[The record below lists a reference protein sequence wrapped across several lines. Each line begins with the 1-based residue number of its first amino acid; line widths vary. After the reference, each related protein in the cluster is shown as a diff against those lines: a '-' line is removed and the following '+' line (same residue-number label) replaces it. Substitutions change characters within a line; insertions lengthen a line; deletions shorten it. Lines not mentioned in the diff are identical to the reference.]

1 MTRTAP
7 RILVSASRRRIHY
20 PIRIEPGLLGRAGSL
35 LRASGLS
42 GSVLV
47 VTDRTVRKLHGARVL
62 ASLVRA
68 GFRPRVIVIPSG
80 ERSKTLDRVRAICEQ
95 WTAWGADRSMPVLAV
110 GGGVVSDVAG
120 FAAAAYARGLAW
132 FAVPTTVLAQ
142 ADAAIGG
149 KVGVNLPGG
158 KNLLGAFH
166 HPRAVFSDPDVL
178 RTLSPRAF
186 RSGLAEIA
194 KIGVVRR
201 PSLLADLRGFARA
214 VVVSPRALTGK
225 QRAGL
230 AALIR
235 AAAREKAW
243 YVSRDPEDSGIRR
256 ELNFGHTVGH
266 ALEASM
272 GYGRILHGE
281 AVSIGMVAAL
291 RLSVRVAGLNPA
303 KALEVEDLLRAL
315 GLPVRLRRRPGKD
328 FWRALARDKKRG
340 RTGARMVLSP
350 AIGVAKTY
358 TLPSL
363 TSLRVVIEGLVQP

>member
-1 MTRTAP
+1 MIQVSAP
-7 RILVSASRRRIHY
+7 RGRIRY
-20 PIRIEPGLLGRAGSL
+20 PVRIEPGLLGRAGSL
-35 LRASGLS
+35 LRAAGVSGD
-42 GSVLV
+42 VLV
-47 VTDRTVRKLHGARVL
+47 VTDRTVRRLHGARVL
-62 ASLVRA
+62 AGLRRA
-68 GFRPRVIVIPSG
+68 GLHPRVIVIPSG
-80 ERSKTLDRVRAICEQ
+80 ERSKTPDRVRAICER

-120 FAAAAYARGLAW
+120 FAAAAYARGLTW

-158 KNLLGAFH
+158 KNLMGAFH
-166 HPRAVFSDPDVL
+166 HPRAVFGDPEVL

-194 KIGVVRR
+194 KIGVIRR
-201 PSLLADLRGFARA
+201 PSLLSGLRGLGKR
-214 VVVSPRALTGK
+214 RMGLTP
-225 QRAGL
+225 
-230 AALIR
+230 LIR

-243 YVSRDPEDSGIRR
+243 YVSRDPDDTGIRR

-291 RLSVRVAGLNPA
+291 RMSVRVAGLDPA
-303 KALEVEDLLRAL
+303 RALEVEELLRGL
-315 GLPVRLRRRPGKD
+315 GLPVRLRRRPGRD
-328 FWRALARDKKRG
+328 FWRALSRDKKRG

-350 AIGVAKTY
+350 AIGAAKTY

-363 TSLRVVIEGLVQP
+363 TSLRAVIESLVQP

>member
-1 MTRTAP
+1 
-7 RILVSASRRRIHY
+7 
-20 PIRIEPGLLGRAGSL
+20 
-35 LRASGLS
+35 
-42 GSVLV
+42 
-47 VTDRTVRKLHGARVL
+47 
-62 ASLVRA
+62 
-68 GFRPRVIVIPSG
+68 
-80 ERSKTLDRVRAICEQ
+80 
-95 WTAWGADRSMPVLAV
+95 
-110 GGGVVSDVAG
+110 
-120 FAAAAYARGLAW
+120 
-132 FAVPTTVLAQ
+132 
-142 ADAAIGG
+142 
-149 KVGVNLPGG
+149 
-158 KNLLGAFH
+158 
-166 HPRAVFSDPDVL
+166 
-178 RTLSPRAF
+178 
-186 RSGLAEIA
+186 
-194 KIGVVRR
+194 
-201 PSLLADLRGFARA
+201 
-214 VVVSPRALTGK
+214 
-225 QRAGL
+225 
-230 AALIR
+230 LIR